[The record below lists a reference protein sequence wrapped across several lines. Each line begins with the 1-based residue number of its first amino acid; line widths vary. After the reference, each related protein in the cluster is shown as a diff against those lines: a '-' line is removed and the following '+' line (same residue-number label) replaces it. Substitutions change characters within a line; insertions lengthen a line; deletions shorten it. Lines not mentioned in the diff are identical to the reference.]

1 MENKM
6 KTYKGYIIKYENDI
20 DCVTNNTK
28 KWLEENNKQ
37 RMSDGND
44 VETLDLF
51 EIKEIQINI
60 Y

>member
-1 MENKM
+1 M
-6 KTYKGYIIKYENDI
+6 KTYEGYIIKYENDI